1 MVPSWRFLL
10 LLLCALCSAPA
21 ALVDFLR
28 KIIPTPG
35 VAMTAKKRARND
47 DTDGDRTDSGGGGG
61 GGGSDDSA
69 PSPLRPAVG
78 ADVVFAKK
86 ILHRAAHG

>member
-1 MVPSWRFLL
+1 
-10 LLLCALCSAPA
+10 
-21 ALVDFLR
+21 
-28 KIIPTPG
+28 
-35 VAMTAKKRARND
+35 MTAKKRARND

-78 ADVVFAKK
+78 ASVVFAKK